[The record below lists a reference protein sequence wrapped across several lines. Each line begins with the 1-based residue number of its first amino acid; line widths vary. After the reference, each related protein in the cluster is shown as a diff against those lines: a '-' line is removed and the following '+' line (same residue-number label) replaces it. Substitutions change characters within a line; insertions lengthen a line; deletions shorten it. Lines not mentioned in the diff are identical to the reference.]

1 MKPTNRYL
9 AAFKENFNVVGLT
22 TALSLSLATGTP
34 IPLLIGLVL
43 EAAYLVFVPDL
54 KWYEARLSKLY
65 DADIERRRQELEDKV
80 LPLLRPEMAARFKRL
95 EQMRDDMNAQS
106 GGDESWFREIL
117 RKLDYLLEKF
127 LQFAS
132 KEVQFREYLES
143 VCEEV
148 ARANRGGRNNQKA
161 GGDDVWETDNL
172 IPRRRFSGQAPPSPR
187 AQPKAHPRSR
197 LTPVP
202 AAQPRD
208 EDRWVQETVA
218 QVQAHYD
225 EDLSGL
231 KKLLAEEQDDSTKAV
246 LEKRV
251 DVLQRRREFVGKI
264 GRIQTNLNH
273 QLLLLEDTFGLISD
287 EIRARPPEQVLADI
301 EDVVSQTNTMTQV
314 LEEVAPYEQM
324 LARLSA

>member
-1 MKPTNRYL
+1 MNLRNRYL
-9 AAFKENFNVVGLT
+9 TAFKESFNVVGLT
-22 TALSLSLATGTP
+22 TAVSLSLATGTP

-65 DADIERRRQELEDKV
+65 DADIERRRQELEEKV
-80 LPLLRPEMAARFKRL
+80 LPVLRSQMAARFKRL
-95 EQMRDDMNAQS
+95 EQMRDDMDAQA
-106 GGDESWFREIL
+106 GGDEAWFREIL

-132 KEVQFREYLES
+132 KEVQFRAYLES
-143 VCEEV
+143 VREEV
-148 ARANRGGRNNQKA
+148 LRSDGGA
-161 GGDDVWETDNL
+161 GKKNAKFDAADVWETDNL
-172 IPRRRFSGQAPPSPR
+172 VPRRRYSGQVPPSPR
-187 AQPKAHPRSR
+187 AQSRMRSAPVDA
-197 LTPVP
+197 TP
-202 AAQPRD
+202 ARD
-208 EDRWVQETVA
+208 SDERWVQQTVNE
-218 QVQAHYD
+218 VQAHYD
-225 EDLSGL
+225 GELDDL

-324 LARLSA
+324 LSRLSA